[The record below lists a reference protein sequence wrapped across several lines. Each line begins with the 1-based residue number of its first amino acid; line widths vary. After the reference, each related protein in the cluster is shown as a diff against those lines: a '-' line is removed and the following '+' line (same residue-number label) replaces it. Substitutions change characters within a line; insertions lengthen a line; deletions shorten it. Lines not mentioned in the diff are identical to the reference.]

1 MCGAVFFRLTLY
13 KIVLL
18 NIIFLMKR
26 AIVLILDGV
35 GVGELP
41 DAAQYHDEGSNT
53 LGNLAKA
60 CGGLNLPVL
69 QRLGLGNITDIA
81 GVPPVN
87 SPQAS
92 WGKMAERSP
101 GKDST
106 TGHWELMG
114 IILERPF
121 PTYPSGFPG
130 DIIRD
135 FEAAIGHQVLGN
147 YPASGTEIIKDLGA
161 EHMRRRM
168 PIVYTSADSV
178 FQIACHVDVFPL
190 AELYRFCEIARQ
202 RLQGEHAVAR
212 VIARPF
218 TGQAPNFYRTP
229 DRRDYSLLPPQPT
242 LLDRFQ
248 ERSFPVVAIGKIDNL
263 FGNRG
268 YSVTYHSVNNLECAQ
283 YVTRALTEVPGGLII
298 ANFIQFDMDWGH
310 RNDVGGFHRGL
321 VEIDAA
327 LDGILSLVGSGD
339 TVFITADHGNDPTTP
354 STDHSREYVP
364 MLAYCSDRPA
374 DGLGIRRTFADLAR
388 TIALGFGID
397 GILHGEAFF

>member
-1 MCGAVFFRLTLY
+1 
-13 KIVLL
+13 
-18 NIIFLMKR
+18 MKR

-53 LGNLAKA
+53 LGNLARV

-69 QRLGLGNITDIA
+69 GRLGLGNITDIT
-81 GVPPVN
+81 GVPPAA

-114 IILERPF
+114 LILEKPF
-121 PTYPSGFPG
+121 PTYPRGFPA

-135 FEAAIGHQVLGN
+135 IEAAIGHPVLGN
-147 YPASGTEIIKDLGA
+147 YPASGTEIIKDLGL

-178 FQIACHVDVFPL
+178 FQIACHVDTFPL
-190 AELYRFCEIARQ
+190 AELYRFCEIVRQ
-202 RLQGEHAVAR
+202 RLQGENAVAR

-218 TGQAPNFYRTP
+218 AGQAPDFYRTP

-248 ERSFPVVAIGKIDNL
+248 ERSLPVVAIGKIDNL

-268 YSVTYHSVNNLECAQ
+268 YSVTYHSVNNPECVQ
-283 YVTRALTEVPGGLII
+283 YVIRALAEVSGGLII
-298 ANFIQFDMDWGH
+298 ANFVQFDMDWGH
-310 RNDVGGFHRGL
+310 RNDVGGFQRGM
-321 VEIDAA
+321 VEIDKA
-327 LDGILSLVGSGD
+327 LDRILSRIRSD
-339 TVFITADHGNDPTTP
+339 DAVFITADHGNDPTTP

-364 MLAYCSDRPA
+364 VLAYQPTRSA
-374 DGLGIRRTFADLAR
+374 AGLGVRRSFADLAR
-388 TIALGFGID
+388 TIAQEFGID
-397 GILHGEAFF
+397 GITHGEAFF